1 MATPCDQD
9 RDGLVGFKQLSRES
23 RRPSQL
29 VECQLCLTPFGLSNS
44 IGQMI
49 KSFRD
54 KALARFHATGETR
67 GLKIVNAAR
76 VQRLLDV
83 LDRARRPEALNA
95 PGLGFHRL
103 KGTRRDTYA
112 VSVSGNWRLTFKCD
126 GEGAIAV
133 NVEDY
138 H

>member
-1 MATPCDQD
+1 
-9 RDGLVGFKQLSRES
+9 
-23 RRPSQL
+23 
-29 VECQLCLTPFGLSNS
+29 
-44 IGQMI
+44 MI

-67 GLKIVNAAR
+67 GLRVVNAAR
-76 VQRLLDV
+76 LQRLLDM
-83 LDRARRPEALNA
+83 LERARRPEALNL

-103 KGTRRDTYA
+103 KGSRSDTYA
-112 VSVSGNWRLTFKCD
+112 VSVSGNWRMTFKWD
-126 GEGAIAV
+126 GEGAVDV